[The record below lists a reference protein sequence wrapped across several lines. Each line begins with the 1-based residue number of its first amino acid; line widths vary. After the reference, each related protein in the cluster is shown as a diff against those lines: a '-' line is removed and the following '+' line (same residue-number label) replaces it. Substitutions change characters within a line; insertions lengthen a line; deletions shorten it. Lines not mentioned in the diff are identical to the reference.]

1 MSKINTRSPR
11 NRTAATSGPDLLHRN
26 LATAV
31 IAFHEAAARQSGMGI
46 SEHKCLGALSL
57 LGPVT
62 AGQLARETGFTT
74 GAITGIVDRLEKAG
88 HVRRERNS
96 EDRRSV
102 IIRPLNEESR
112 LRRSGPLFQ
121 GLTEAMARLRG
132 DYSESELAT
141 IYGYLARTTE
151 ILKEETR
158 KLEGRQE

>member
-1 MSKINTRSPR
+1 MTKINARSTR
-11 NRTAATSGPDLLHRN
+11 NRTVANPDLLHRN

-31 IAFHEAAARQSGMGI
+31 IAFHEAVARKSGMGI

-102 IIRPLNEESR
+102 IIRPIYDESR
-112 LRRSGPLFQ
+112 VRRSGLLFQ
-121 GLTEAMARLRG
+121 GLTNAMARLRN
-132 DYSESELAT
+132 DYSQDDLAK
-141 IYGYLARTTE
+141 INGYLARTTE
-151 ILKEETR
+151 ILKEEAR
-158 KLEGRQE
+158 KLEEQQD